1 MLRDVYWRQYPIDLL
16 SDDKMAYIE
25 SLMPEEYRYAPY
37 MFYIT
42 ALKLADD
49 NGIFDLEDGII
60 FARLMRVKSRALV
73 FQIANLMRQHKVL
86 YRLSDDTTLMQIADW
101 SYSDKDK
108 SAPRTAE
115 QRREIIA
122 KKIANERARKA
133 AFSQEDFTTDGCAG
147 KCNDIP
153 QSEAPAGKCNAI
165 PQEPAAGST
174 APKAYP
180 VPDNITMCKTCE
192 AYNAETKCCTDN
204 RPNACKEH
212 LEKIQEA
219 AANAPRRDFFCA
231 DDDKNA
237 KNVGNIQTD
246 NTIHSTDNT
255 VQEVHTTHTQTN
267 TQQLSGY
274 GPIESPP
281 PDNCQTNT
289 AVAEKQN
296 TSTQKPTEMQ
306 TPNDATSG
314 EEISTLAAQALQ
326 ITSVSVEEDADS
338 ELFAYLEDFFVKN
351 CLGFDK
357 KKAAYSLNQLCEKI
371 KSVSDEVNPPV
382 EVAGVLCSEF
392 KKMCDGQREKY
403 WKGQALLPSY
413 MIKTRCW
420 MELMQYAGKILA
432 TNSASNKF
440 TQSWEKTVAE
450 YEAEKGQIS
459 DAVREEYLKYNID
472 PDAPNAN
479 YQLLSA
485 KSREQEEMRKAKEVE
500 DEAAAAEE
508 SEHGFEIF

>member
-16 SDDKMAYIE
+16 SDDKMTYIE
-25 SLMPEEYRYAPY
+25 SFMPEEYKYAPY

-73 FQIANLMRQHKVL
+73 FQIANLMRQHKVM
-86 YRLSDDTTLMQIADW
+86 YRLSDDTMLMQIADW
-101 SYSDKDK
+101 TYSDKK
-108 SAPRTAE
+108 ARTAE
-115 QRREIIA
+115 ERRRIVADKIA
-122 KKIANERARKA
+122 KERAKKA
-133 AFSQEDFTTDGCAG
+133 AYSQEDFTTDGCAG

-153 QSEAPAGKCNAI
+153 QSEEPAGKCNAI
-165 PQEPAAGST
+165 PQALAVEST
-174 APKAYP
+174 AP
-180 VPDNITMCKTCE
+180 E
-192 AYNAETKCCTDN
+192 AVAS
-204 RPNACKEH
+204 
-212 LEKIQEA
+212 
-219 AANAPRRDFFCA
+219 APRQAFLCP

-237 KNVGNIQTD
+237 KNVDNIQTD
-246 NTIHSTDNT
+246 NTDSTL
-255 VQEVHTTHTQTN
+255 QEIQTTHTHTD
-267 TQQLSGY
+267 TQQAGAA
-274 GPIESPP
+274 GAFISPAMP
-281 PDNCQTNT
+281 ACQTET
-289 AVAEKQN
+289 AVAEQE
-296 TSTQKPTEMQ
+296 TTQIQKPTEMQ
-306 TPNDATSG
+306 TPNDATGNGLTMSLA
-314 EEISTLAAQALQ
+314 EEALQ
-326 ITSVSVEEDADS
+326 AAKGNVEENADTA
-338 ELFAYLEDFFVKN
+338 LFAYLEDFFVKN

-392 KKMCDGQREKY
+392 KKMCDGQRSEY

-440 TQSWEKTVAE
+440 TESWEKTVAE
-450 YEAEKGQIS
+450 YEAEKEQIS
-459 DAVREEYLKYNID
+459 VAVREEYLKYKID
-472 PDAPNAN
+472 PDAPDAN
-479 YQLLSA
+479 MQLLRA
-485 KSREQEEMRKAKEVE
+485 KSIEQEELRKAKEVE
-500 DEAAAAEE
+500 EEAAAVEE

>member
-16 SDDKMAYIE
+16 SDDKMTYIE
-25 SLMPEEYRYAPY
+25 SFMPEEYKYAPY

-73 FQIANLMRQHKVL
+73 FQIANLMRQHKIL
-86 YRLSDDTTLMQIADW
+86 YRLSDDTALMQIADW
-101 SYSDKDK
+101 TYSDKK
-108 SAPRTAE
+108 VRSAE
-115 QRREIIA
+115 ERRRIVNEKIA
-122 KKIANERARKA
+122 KERAKHA

-153 QSEAPAGKCNAI
+153 QSKEPAGKCNAI
-165 PQEPAAGST
+165 PPAAVAGSK
-174 APKAYP
+174 APE
-180 VPDNITMCKTCE
+180 VSTNIVQALQE
-192 AYNAETKCCTDN
+192 AET
-204 RPNACKEH
+204 A
-212 LEKIQEA
+212 Q
-219 AANAPRRDFFCA
+219 PRSDFLCP

-246 NTIHSTDNT
+246 STDNT
-255 VQEVHTTHTQTN
+255 IQEVQTTHTQTN
-267 TQQLSGY
+267 IQQAAGY
-274 GPIESPP
+274 GPLVSPTP
-281 PDNCQTNT
+281 ATCQDNIP
-289 AVAEKQN
+289 AVAEQN
-296 TSTQKPTEMQ
+296 TTQIQKPTEMQ
-306 TPNDATSG
+306 TPNDATGNEQIESLA
-314 EEISTLAAQALQ
+314 EQALMAAQG
-326 ITSVSVEEDADS
+326 SNEENADS
-338 ELFAYLEDFFVKN
+338 ALFAYLEDFFVKN

-440 TQSWEKTVAE
+440 TESWEKAVAE
-450 YEAEKGQIS
+450 CEAEKEQIS
-459 DAVREEYLKYNID
+459 VAVREEYLKYNID
-472 PDAPNAN
+472 PDALDAN
-479 YQLLSA
+479 LQLLKA
-485 KSREQEEMRKAKEVE
+485 KSQEQEELRKAKEIE
-500 DEAAAAEE
+500 EEAAATEKTAQ
-508 SEHGFEIF
+508 GFDIF

>member
-16 SDDKMAYIE
+16 SDDKMTYIE
-25 SLMPEEYRYAPY
+25 SFMPEEYKYAPY

-73 FQIANLMRQHKVL
+73 FQIANLMRQHKVM
-86 YRLSDDTTLMQIADW
+86 YRLSDDTMLMQIADW
-101 SYSDKDK
+101 TYSDKK
-108 SAPRTAE
+108 VRTAE
-115 QRREIIA
+115 ERRRIVADKIA
-122 KKIANERARKA
+122 KERAKKA
-133 AFSQEDFTTDGCAG
+133 AYSQEDFTADGCAG

-153 QSEAPAGKCNAI
+153 QSEAPAEKCNAI
-165 PQEPAAGST
+165 PQAPAAESA
-174 APKAYP
+174 AP
-180 VPDNITMCKTCE
+180 
-192 AYNAETKCCTDN
+192 
-204 RPNACKEH
+204 
-212 LEKIQEA
+212 EA
-219 AANAPRRDFFCA
+219 AAAAPRQAFLCP

-237 KNVGNIQTD
+237 KNVVTLQTD
-246 NTIHSTDNT
+246 STIHSTDNT
-255 VQEVHTTHTQTN
+255 IQEEQTHTQTN
-267 TQQLSGY
+267 TQLAAGYAQL
-274 GPIESPP
+274 ESAPP
-281 PDNCQTNT
+281 AASPDTT

-296 TSTQKPTEMQ
+296 TPTQKPTEMQ
-306 TPNDATSG
+306 TLNDANSG
-314 EEISTLAAQALQ
+314 EDVSTLAAQALQ
-326 ITSVSVEEDADS
+326 ITSVSDEDADS
-338 ELFAYLEDFFVKN
+338 ELFAYLQDFFVKN
-351 CLGFDK
+351 CYGFDT

-392 KKMCDGQREKY
+392 KKMCDGQRSEY
-403 WKGQALLPSY
+403 WKGQALLPSF

-440 TQSWEKTVAE
+440 TQSWEKAVAE
-450 YEAEKGQIS
+450 YEAEKSKVS

-472 PDAPNAN
+472 PDAPDAN
-479 YQLLSA
+479 KLLLIA
-485 KSREQEEMRKAKEVE
+485 KSREQEELRKAKEVE
-500 DEAAAAEE
+500 EEAAAAEE

>member
-16 SDDKMAYIE
+16 SDDKMTYIE
-25 SLMPEEYRYAPY
+25 SFMPEEYKYAPY

-42 ALKLADD
+42 ALKLTDD

-73 FQIANLMRQHKVL
+73 FQIANLMRQHKVM
-86 YRLSDDTTLMQIADW
+86 YRLSDDTMLMQIADW
-101 SYSDKDK
+101 TYSDKK
-108 SAPRTAE
+108 VRTAE
-115 QRREIIA
+115 ERRRIVADKIA
-122 KKIANERARKA
+122 KERAKKA
-133 AFSQEDFTTDGCAG
+133 AYSQEDFTTDGCAG
-147 KCNDIP
+147 KHNDVP
-153 QSEAPAGKCNAI
+153 QSEDPAGKCNAI
-165 PQEPAAGST
+165 PQDPAAGST
-174 APKAYP
+174 AP
-180 VPDNITMCKTCE
+180 
-192 AYNAETKCCTDN
+192 
-204 RPNACKEH
+204 
-212 LEKIQEA
+212 EA
-219 AANAPRRDFFCA
+219 AAAAPRRDFLCP

-237 KNVGNIQTD
+237 KNVDTLQTD
-246 NTIHSTDNT
+246 STIHNT
-255 VQEVHTTHTQTN
+255 VQEVQTHTQTN
-267 TQQLSGY
+267 TQLAAGY
-274 GPIESPP
+274 GLLESPP
-281 PDNCQTNT
+281 PAACQTQT

-296 TSTQKPTEMQ
+296 TPTQKPTEMQ

-314 EEISTLAAQALQ
+314 EDISTLAAQALQ
-326 ITSVSVEEDADS
+326 ITSVSDEDADS

-371 KSVSDEVNPPV
+371 KSVSDDVNPPV
-382 EVAGVLCSEF
+382 EVASVLCGEF
-392 KKMCDGQREKY
+392 KKMCDGGRSEY
-403 WKGQALLPSY
+403 WKGQPLLPSF

-432 TNSASNKF
+432 SNSASNKF
-440 TQSWEKTVAE
+440 TQSWEKAVAE

-472 PDAPNAN
+472 PEAPNAN

-485 KSREQEEMRKAKEVE
+485 KSREQEELRKAKEVE
-500 DEAAAAEE
+500 EEAAAAEE

>member
-16 SDDKMAYIE
+16 SDDKMTYIE
-25 SLMPEEYRYAPY
+25 SFMPEEYKYAPY

-42 ALKLADD
+42 ALKLADND
-49 NGIFDLEDGII
+49 GIFDLEDGII

-73 FQIANLMRQHKVL
+73 FQIANLMRENKVM

-101 SYSDKDK
+101 TYSDKK
-108 SAPRTAE
+108 PRTAE
-115 QRREIIA
+115 ERRRTVAEKIA
-122 KKIANERARKA
+122 KERAKKA

-147 KCNDIP
+147 KHNDVP
-153 QSEAPAGKCNAI
+153 QSESYAGKCNAI
-165 PQEPAAGST
+165 PQAAAAEST
-174 APKAYP
+174 AP
-180 VPDNITMCKTCE
+180 
-192 AYNAETKCCTDN
+192 
-204 RPNACKEH
+204 
-212 LEKIQEA
+212 EA
-219 AANAPRRDFFCA
+219 AAAAPRRDFLCP

-237 KNVGNIQTD
+237 KNVDTLQTD
-246 NTIHSTDNT
+246 STIHTTDNT
-255 VQEVHTTHTQTN
+255 VQEEQTHTQTN
-267 TQQLSGY
+267 TQLAAGYAQL
-274 GPIESPP
+274 ESAPP
-281 PDNCQTNT
+281 AASPDTT

-296 TSTQKPTEMQ
+296 TPTQKPTEMQ

-314 EEISTLAAQALQ
+314 DEVSTLAAQALQ
-326 ITSVSVEEDADS
+326 ITSVSDEDADS

-440 TQSWEKTVAE
+440 TQSWEKAVAE

-485 KSREQEEMRKAKEVE
+485 KSREQEELRKAKEVE
-500 DEAAAAEE
+500 EEAAAAEE

>member
-16 SDDKMAYIE
+16 SDDKMTYIE
-25 SLMPEEYRYAPY
+25 SFMPEEYKYAPY

-73 FQIANLMRQHKVL
+73 FQIANLMRQHKVM
-86 YRLSDDTTLMQIADW
+86 YRLSDDTMLMQIADW
-101 SYSDKDK
+101 TYSDKK
-108 SAPRTAE
+108 SRTAE
-115 QRREIIA
+115 ERRRIVADKIA
-122 KKIANERARKA
+122 KERAKKA
-133 AFSQEDFTTDGCAG
+133 AYSQEDFTTDGCAG
-147 KCNDIP
+147 KHNDVP
-153 QSEAPAGKCNAI
+153 QSEEPAGKCNAI
-165 PQEPAAGST
+165 PQDPAAEST
-174 APKAYP
+174 AP
-180 VPDNITMCKTCE
+180 
-192 AYNAETKCCTDN
+192 
-204 RPNACKEH
+204 
-212 LEKIQEA
+212 EA
-219 AANAPRRDFFCA
+219 AAEQPRRDFLCP
-231 DDDKNA
+231 DDDKKA

-246 NTIHSTDNT
+246 NTDSTLQDIHTA
-255 VQEVHTTHTQTN
+255 HTHTDK
-267 TQQLSGY
+267 QQITGY
-274 GPIESPP
+274 GPIERPTP
-281 PDNCQTNT
+281 VICQTKT
-289 AVAEKQN
+289 AVAEQE
-296 TSTQKPTEMQ
+296 TTQIQKPTEMQ
-306 TPNDATSG
+306 TPNDATGNGLTMSLA
-314 EEISTLAAQALQ
+314 EEALQAAQGN
-326 ITSVSVEEDADS
+326 VEENADTA
-338 ELFAYLEDFFVKN
+338 LFAYLEEFFVKN

-392 KKMCDGQREKY
+392 KKMCDGQRSEY

-440 TQSWEKTVAE
+440 TESWEKAVAE
-450 YEAEKGQIS
+450 CEAEKGQIS
-459 DAVREEYLKYNID
+459 DAVREEYLKYNIN

-485 KSREQEEMRKAKEVE
+485 KSREQEELRKAKEIE
-500 DEAAAAEE
+500 EEAAEAETA
-508 SEHGFEIF
+508 HGFEIF

>member
-16 SDDKMAYIE
+16 SDDKMTYIE
-25 SLMPEEYRYAPY
+25 SFMPEEYKYAPY

-73 FQIANLMRQHKVL
+73 FQIANLMRQHKVM
-86 YRLSDDTTLMQIADW
+86 YRLSDDTMLMQIADW
-101 SYSDKDK
+101 TYSDKK
-108 SAPRTAE
+108 VRTAE
-115 QRREIIA
+115 ERRRIVADKIA
-122 KKIANERARKA
+122 KERAKKA
-133 AFSQEDFTTDGCAG
+133 AYSQEDFTTDGCAG
-147 KCNDIP
+147 KCNAIP
-153 QSEAPAGKCNAI
+153 QSEDPAGKCNAI
-165 PQEPAAGST
+165 PQDPAAGST
-174 APKAYP
+174 APFP
-180 VPDNITMCKTCE
+180 VPDYITKCKICD

-204 RPNACKEH
+204 RPGACREH

-219 AANAPRRDFFCA
+219 AAAAPRRVFLCP

-246 NTIHSTDNT
+246 STIHSTDNT
-255 VQEVHTTHTQTN
+255 VQEVQTHTQTN
-267 TQQLSGY
+267 TQLAAGYAQL
-274 GPIESPP
+274 ESAPP
-281 PDNCQTNT
+281 AASPDTT
-289 AVAEKQN
+289 AVAKKQN
-296 TSTQKPTEMQ
+296 TPTQKLTEMQ
-306 TPNDATSG
+306 TPNDANCG
-314 EEISTLAAQALQ
+314 DEVSTLAAQALQ
-326 ITSVSVEEDADS
+326 ITSVSDEDADS

-440 TQSWEKTVAE
+440 TQSWEKAVAE

-472 PDAPNAN
+472 PEAPNAN

-485 KSREQEEMRKAKEVE
+485 KSREQEELRKAKEVE
-500 DEAAAAEE
+500 EEAAAAEE

>member
-1 MLRDVYWRQYPIDLL
+1 MT
-16 SDDKMAYIE
+16 YIE
-25 SLMPEEYRYAPY
+25 SFMPEEYKYAPY

-73 FQIANLMRQHKVL
+73 FQIANLMRQHKVM
-86 YRLSDDTTLMQIADW
+86 YRLSDDTMLMQIADW
-101 SYSDKDK
+101 TYSDKK
-108 SAPRTAE
+108 VRTAE
-115 QRREIIA
+115 ERRRIVADKIA
-122 KKIANERARKA
+122 KERAKKA
-133 AFSQEDFTTDGCAG
+133 AYSQEDFTTDGCAG
-147 KCNDIP
+147 KCNAIP
-153 QSEAPAGKCNAI
+153 QSEEPAGKCNAI
-165 PQEPAAGST
+165 PQDPAAELT
-174 APKAYP
+174 AP
-180 VPDNITMCKTCE
+180 E
-192 AYNAETKCCTDN
+192 AET
-204 RPNACKEH
+204 A
-212 LEKIQEA
+212 
-219 AANAPRRDFFCA
+219 APRRDFLCP

-237 KNVGNIQTD
+237 KNVDNIQTD
-246 NTIHSTDNT
+246 NTDSTLQDK
-255 VQEVHTTHTQTN
+255 HTTHTQTN
-267 TQQLSGY
+267 IQQAGAA
-274 GPIESPP
+274 GAFVSPATP
-281 PDNCQTNT
+281 ACPDTT

-296 TSTQKPTEMQ
+296 NQTQKPTEMQ
-306 TPNDATSG
+306 TPNDANSSVTTSLA
-314 EEISTLAAQALQ
+314 EEALKAAQGN
-326 ITSVSVEEDADS
+326 VEENADT

-371 KSVSDEVNPPV
+371 KSVSDDVNPPV

-392 KKMCDGQREKY
+392 KKMCDGQRSEY

-440 TQSWEKTVAE
+440 TQSWEKSVAE
-450 YEAEKGQIS
+450 YEAEKNQIS

-485 KSREQEEMRKAKEVE
+485 KSREQEELRKAKEIE
-500 DEAAAAEE
+500 EEAAATEKTAQ
-508 SEHGFEIF
+508 GFDIF

>member
-16 SDDKMAYIE
+16 SDDKMTYIE
-25 SLMPEEYRYAPY
+25 SFMPEEYKYAPY

-73 FQIANLMRQHKVL
+73 FQIANLIRQHKVM
-86 YRLSDDTTLMQIADW
+86 YRLSDDTMLMQIADW
-101 SYSDKDK
+101 TYSDKK
-108 SAPRTAE
+108 VRTAE
-115 QRREIIA
+115 ERRRIVADKIA
-122 KKIANERARKA
+122 KERAKKA
-133 AFSQEDFTTDGCAG
+133 AYSQEDFTTDGCAG

-165 PQEPAAGST
+165 PQAAAAKST
-174 APKAYP
+174 AP
-180 VPDNITMCKTCE
+180 
-192 AYNAETKCCTDN
+192 
-204 RPNACKEH
+204 
-212 LEKIQEA
+212 EA
-219 AANAPRRDFFCA
+219 AAAAPRQAFLCP

-246 NTIHSTDNT
+246 STIHSTDNT
-255 VQEVHTTHTQTN
+255 VQDVQTHTQTN
-267 TQQLSGY
+267 TQQAAGY
-274 GPIESPP
+274 GLLESPSP
-281 PDNCQTNT
+281 AACADTT

-296 TSTQKPTEMQ
+296 TPTQKPTEMQ
-306 TPNDATSG
+306 TPNDANSG
-314 EEISTLAAQALQ
+314 EDVSTLAAQALQ
-326 ITSVSVEEDADS
+326 ITSVSDEDADS
-338 ELFAYLEDFFVKN
+338 ELFAYLQDFFVKN
-351 CLGFDK
+351 CYGFDT

-392 KKMCDGQREKY
+392 KKMCDGQRSEY
-403 WKGQALLPSY
+403 WKGQALLPSF

-440 TQSWEKTVAE
+440 TQSWEKAVAE
-450 YEAEKGQIS
+450 YEAEKDKVS
-459 DAVREEYLKYNID
+459 DAVREEYLKYNIN
-472 PDAPNAN
+472 PDAPDAN
-479 YQLLSA
+479 MLLLRA
-485 KSREQEEMRKAKEVE
+485 KSIEQEELRKAKEVE
-500 DEAAAAEE
+500 AEAAAAEE

>member
-16 SDDKMAYIE
+16 SDDKMTYIE
-25 SLMPEEYRYAPY
+25 SFMPEEYKYAPY

-73 FQIANLMRQHKVL
+73 FQIANLMRQHKVM
-86 YRLSDDTTLMQIADW
+86 YRLSDDTMLMQIADW
-101 SYSDKDK
+101 TYSDKK
-108 SAPRTAE
+108 VRTAE
-115 QRREIIA
+115 ERRRIVADKIA
-122 KKIANERARKA
+122 KERAKKA
-133 AFSQEDFTTDGCAG
+133 AYSQEDFTTDGCAG
-147 KCNDIP
+147 KHNDVP

-174 APKAYP
+174 AP
-180 VPDNITMCKTCE
+180 
-192 AYNAETKCCTDN
+192 
-204 RPNACKEH
+204 
-212 LEKIQEA
+212 EA
-219 AANAPRRDFFCA
+219 AAAAPRRDFLCP

-246 NTIHSTDNT
+246 STVHSTDNT
-255 VQEVHTTHTQTN
+255 VQEEQTHTQTN
-267 TQQLSGY
+267 TQQLPGY
-274 GPIESPP
+274 GPIEGPP
-281 PDNCQTNT
+281 PDNCQTDT
-289 AVAEKQN
+289 AVAEQKTTQI
-296 TSTQKPTEMQ
+296 QKPTEMQ
-306 TPNDATSG
+306 TPNDANSNGITTS
-314 EEISTLAAQALQ
+314 LAAEALQ
-326 ITSVSVEEDADS
+326 AAQGKVEENADS
-338 ELFAYLEDFFVKN
+338 ELFAYLQDFFVKN
-351 CLGFDK
+351 CYGFDT
-357 KKAAYSLNQLCEKI
+357 KKAAYSLNLLCEKI

-392 KKMCDGQREKY
+392 KKMCDGQRSEY
-403 WKGQALLPSY
+403 WKGQALLPSF

-440 TQSWEKTVAE
+440 TESWQKAVAE

-485 KSREQEEMRKAKEVE
+485 KSREQEELRKAKEVE
-500 DEAAAAEE
+500 EEAAAAEA
-508 SEHGFEIF
+508 HGFEIF